1 MTGSGLG
8 LSMARS
14 NSRIRCMTIA
24 MALATAPCP
33 AWAQT
38 IHTFIDFADQR
49 PRDCHAR
56 PKAGGAPVLVKG
68 YIDNELRFW
77 GYSTWDGAGQ
87 PIMLFNMGVL
97 SRLPPIMAQLHLL
110 SRVRAPHLAHDRRGA
125 GQLRRPQA
133 DARQAGAVTSRRS
146 DRQAGALPPH
156 RARLALSRHRP
167 GAVGRHDCVRGR
179 SGRRRA
185 PAGSYDRTMTLTKKP
200 SVSVRRGVISR
211 PSSDISTARRNR

>member
-14 NSRIRCMTIA
+14 NSRIRWMTIA

-87 PIMLFNMGVL
+87 PHEPGELARGGGQRGHQLGVH
-97 SRLPPIMAQLHLL
+97 R
-110 SRVRAPHLAHDRRGA
+110 PHLAQPPHGGHEHRDQHHDGHHHDRQQCRTESCRA
-125 GQLRRPQA
+125 SAIERPHVDASGLELA
-133 DARQAGAVTSRRS
+133 DQESGDEIPRQAEEHGHTDEAV
-146 DRQAGALPPH
+146 DE
-156 RARLALSRHRP
+156 RP
-167 GAVGRHDCVRGR
+167 GRGML
-179 SGRRRA
+179 A
-185 PAGSYDRTMTLTKKP
+185 EDQKNCHATDA
-200 SVSVRRGVISR
+200 I
-211 PSSDISTARRNR
+211 